1 MKLNIKHNLHIERR
15 YGHEPRQGRVD
26 VNTKRWILYVAALL
40 VTFVYLY
47 MVWIFAPPEATLGEY
62 IRIFFQHVAP
72 ALVGYGAFGTT
83 LVASILY
90 LWKQDIRYDILGAA
104 SVKIGLVFTTITL
117 FSGMIWANAYWGIY
131 WNWDPRETTT
141 LILWIAYACLIAYRA
156 SVSDREVRAQY
167 GSVFGIIAFPAV
179 ILSYISIHVWR
190 TLHPIVIT
198 PGGLQ
203 MGAEHGMTLVV
214 SLIAITLVYVL
225 LLELTYRIDS
235 MSERLMEL
243 RMQRSE

>member
-1 MKLNIKHNLHIERR
+1 MLLRSESS
-15 YGHEPRQGRVD
+15 PVQGRVE
-26 VNTKRWILYVAALL
+26 VNTKRMITYILTL
-40 VTFVYLY
+40 TISFVYLY
-47 MVWIFAPPEATLGEY
+47 MVWIFAPPELNLGER

-72 ALVGYGAFGTT
+72 ALIGYLAFGVT
-83 LVASILY
+83 LIFSVLF
-90 LWKQDIRYDILGAA
+90 LWKQELRFDLVAAA
-104 SVKIGLVFTTITL
+104 STKVGLVFTTITL
-117 FSGMIWANAYWGIY
+117 LTGMIWANATWGVA

-141 LILWIAYACLIAYRA
+141 LILWIAYACLIAFRA
-156 SVSDREVRAQY
+156 SMSDREVRAQY

-203 MGAEHGMTLVV
+203 MGFEHGITLMT
-214 SLIAITLVYVL
+214 SLFAIGLVYVL
-225 LLELTYRIDS
+225 LLDLTYRIDS
-235 MSERLMEL
+235 VSERLMEL